1 MAESNT
7 LYVRFL
13 FDVSTGEPAYVDVAF
28 ANASQ
33 AQAAL
38 TSLTTAADGLVS
50 VQNAT
55 GIPVLLNPSR
65 IAAAFPIEYEEEE

>member
-1 MAESNT
+1 MAESSN

-38 TSLTTAADGLVS
+38 TSLTTASEGLVS
-50 VQNAT
+50 VQNIT
-55 GIPVLLNPSR
+55 GIPVLVNPAR